1 MTNDQRPLD
10 QRPPDQRPPDQWKVD
25 FHVHTCYSKD
35 SLTSL
40 EAVIEACR
48 RRGIDKVAVTD
59 HNTIAGA
66 LALLEMDPDL
76 VIVGEEIKTDV
87 GEIIAYFLEEEVPKG
102 LPIQEA
108 IARVREQGGVVGV
121 SHPLDRLRREAMGL
135 GHLLSVIEQVDIL
148 EAFNARTTFPADNRR
163 ALDLAREWGLLASAG
178 SDAHIAW
185 EIGRAYVEMPAFND
199 KGEFL
204 RSLAQGQIVGR
215 LTTPLIHLAS
225 TWAQLI
231 KRLRS

>member
-1 MTNDQRPLD
+1 M
-10 QRPPDQRPPDQWKVD
+10 KVD
-25 FHVHTCYSKD
+25 FHVHTCYSGD
-35 SLTSL
+35 SLASL

-48 RRGIDKVAVTD
+48 KRGLGKVAITD

-66 LALLEMDPDL
+66 IALLEMAPDL

-87 GEIIAYFLEEEVPKG
+87 GEIIAYFLKEEVPKG
-102 LPIQEA
+102 LPVREA

-135 GHLLSVIEQVDIL
+135 THLLSVIEQVDLL
-148 EAFNARTTFPADNRR
+148 EVFNARTTFPADNRR
-163 ALDLAREWGLLASAG
+163 ALDLAREWGLLATAG

-185 EIGRAYVEMPAFND
+185 EIGRAYVEMPAFNGKD
-199 KGEFL
+199 EFL

-225 TWAQLI
+225 TWAKLV
-231 KRLRS
+231 KGLRS

>member
-1 MTNDQRPLD
+1 MEIRY
-10 QRPPDQRPPDQWKVD
+10 WKVD
-25 FHVHTCYSKD
+25 FHVHTCYSGD

-48 RRGIDKVAVTD
+48 KRGLDKVAITD

-66 LALLEMDPDL
+66 VALQALAPDL

-87 GEIIAYFLEEEVPKG
+87 GEIIAYFLKEEVPQG
-102 LPIQEA
+102 IPVQEA
-108 IARVREQGGVVGV
+108 IAHVREQGGVISV

-135 GHLLSVIEQVDIL
+135 THLLSIIEQVDAL
-148 EAFNARTTFPADNRR
+148 EAFNARTTFPSDNQRT
-163 ALDLAREWGLLASAG
+163 LDLAREWGLLATAG

-185 EIGRAYVEMPAFND
+185 EIGHAYVEMPAFND
-199 KGEFL
+199 KDEFL

-215 LTTPLIHLAS
+215 LTTPLIHFAS
-225 TWAQLI
+225 NWAKFA
-231 KRLRS
+231 KRLRSRKR

>member
-1 MTNDQRPLD
+1 LEIRY
-10 QRPPDQRPPDQWKVD
+10 WKVD
-25 FHVHTCYSKD
+25 FHVHTCYSRD
-35 SLTSL
+35 SFTSL

-48 RRGIDKVAVTD
+48 KRGLGKVAITD
-59 HNTIAGA
+59 HNAIAGA
-66 LALLEMDPDL
+66 LALSEMAPDL

-102 LPIQEA
+102 LPIREA
-108 IARVREQGGVVGV
+108 IARVREQGGLVGV

-135 GHLLSVIEQVDIL
+135 THLLTIIEQVDML
-148 EAFNARTTFPADNRR
+148 EVFNARTTFPSDNRR
-163 ALDLAREWGLLASAG
+163 VLDLAHEWGLLATAG

-185 EIGRAYVEMPAFND
+185 EIGHAYVEMPAFND
-199 KGEFL
+199 KDGFL

-225 TWAQLI
+225 TWAKLV